1 MRAVFIGASPAT
13 VATARIL
20 LSRGH
25 EVVIIEQDR
34 ERAESL
40 TQLLDCGIL
49 HGDGSRP
56 AILKEA
62 DPKGSD
68 FLFCLTNNDQA
79 NIIASLVGRS
89 LGFHRVVT
97 RIQDQEFEHVC
108 LELGL
113 VDTIVPEV
121 TVARHLA
128 DVMEGADPLELSAT
142 LGADARLQSFVIGES
157 DAGVIDQLELPG
169 DSHIICLYRDGKLL
183 FAGSGLK
190 LRKGDKI
197 VVLARIGDVEA
208 LRERWSGA
216 QSA

>member
-13 VATARIL
+13 IATAKVL

-25 EVVIIEQDR
+25 EVVIIEQDK
-34 ERAESL
+34 EKAESL
-40 TQLLDCGIL
+40 TESLDCGIL

-68 FLFCLTNNDQA
+68 FLYCLTNNDQA

-89 LGFHRVVT
+89 LGFHRVIT
-97 RIQDQEFEHVC
+97 RIQDAEYEHVC

-113 VDTIVPEV
+113 SDTIVPEV

-128 DVMEGADPLELSAT
+128 DVMEGRDPLEVSAT
-142 LGADARLQSFVIGES
+142 LGADARLLSFVLDDE
-157 DAGVIDQLELPG
+157 DAGSLDELKLPG
-169 DSHIICLYRDGKLL
+169 DSRIICLYREDKLIL
-183 FAGSGLK
+183 PESGAE

-197 VVLARIGDVEA
+197 VVLARMGDVEA
-208 LRERWSGA
+208 LHQHWSPT
-216 QSA
+216 